1 MYMNIFVLYV
11 FIMQDNLFDNTE
23 IAFKDKSIF
32 DLYRGYIIFKIISF
46 PRIVSISKFI
56 LSFKLIY
63 PFTKLIIK
71 STILKQFCG
80 GQNDG
85 DCKGIIN
92 DLNARNVYSILDYSV
107 EGLENEVSFDETVS
121 RTINLI
127 KLNTNN
133 NFPFIVFKPTGIGR
147 FDIYEKIS
155 SKANLSEKEKIE
167 WSKVKSRYDAI
178 CNAALANNVSV
189 LIDAEESW
197 IQSSID
203 EIYENLIIKYNSK
216 KAVVYNTV
224 QSYRIDRLEYVKKL
238 YNSFSTSDIHI
249 GIKLVRGAYMEK
261 ERERSKVFNYLDP
274 IHKSKKDT
282 DESFNNCMTFMFKN
296 VQLFS
301 VFIGSHNEGSNYL
314 ALELINK
321 YNIVKDK
328 VWFSQLYGMSDH
340 ITYNLSD
347 QGFNVAK
354 YLPFGPFKGVIPYL
368 FRRAEENT
376 AVEGQTSRELFL
388 YAKEIKR
395 RNYSKL

>member
-1 MYMNIFVLYV
+1 
-11 FIMQDNLFDNTE
+11 MQDNLFDNTE

-32 DLYRGYIIFKIISF
+32 DLYRGYFIFKIISF

-63 PFTKLIIK
+63 PLTKLILK
-71 STILKQFCG
+71 STMLKQFCG
-80 GQNDG
+80 GENED
-85 DCKGIIN
+85 DCKEIIN
-92 DLNARNVYSILDYSV
+92 DLNVRHVYSILDYSV

-147 FDIYEKIS
+147 FDLYEKIS
-155 SKANLSEKEKIE
+155 SNTNLSDKENFE
-167 WSKVKSRYDAI
+167 WSKVKFRYDAI

-203 EIYENLIIKYNSK
+203 EIYENLILKYNSK
-216 KAVVYNTV
+216 KAIVYNTV
-224 QSYRIDRLEYVKKL
+224 QSYRIDRLEYIEKL
-238 YNSFSTSDIHI
+238 YHSFSTSDVHI

-301 VFIGSHNEGSNYL
+301 VFIGSHNEESNYL

-321 YNIVKDK
+321 YNIIKDK

-340 ITYNLSD
+340 ITYNLSN

-395 RNYSKL
+395 RNHSKL

>member
-1 MYMNIFVLYV
+1 
-11 FIMQDNLFDNTE
+11 MQDNLFDNTE

-32 DLYRGYIIFKIISF
+32 DLYRGYFIFKIISF

-63 PFTKLIIK
+63 PLTKLILK
-71 STILKQFCG
+71 STMLKQFCG
-80 GQNDG
+80 GENED
-85 DCKGIIN
+85 DCKKIIN
-92 DLNARNVYSILDYSV
+92 DLNARHVYSILDYSV

-147 FDIYEKIS
+147 FDLYDKIS
-155 SKANLSEKEKIE
+155 SNTNLSDKENIE

-178 CNAALANNVSV
+178 CNVALANNVSV

-203 EIYENLIIKYNSK
+203 EIYENLILKYNSK
-216 KAVVYNTV
+216 KAIVYNTV
-224 QSYRIDRLEYVKKL
+224 QSYRIDRLEYIEKL
-238 YNSFSTSDIHI
+238 YHSFSTSDVHI

-274 IHKSKKDT
+274 IHKTKKDT

-301 VFIGSHNEGSNYL
+301 VFIGSHNEESNYL

-321 YNIVKDK
+321 CNIIKDK

-340 ITYNLSD
+340 ITYNLSN
-347 QGFNVAK
+347 QGYNVAK

-395 RNYSKL
+395 RNHSKL

>member
-1 MYMNIFVLYV
+1 
-11 FIMQDNLFDNTE
+11 MQDNLFDNTE

-32 DLYRGYIIFKIISF
+32 DLYRGYFIFKIISF

-63 PFTKLIIK
+63 PLTKLILK
-71 STILKQFCG
+71 STMLKQFCG
-80 GQNDG
+80 GENED
-85 DCKGIIN
+85 DCKKIIN
-92 DLNARNVYSILDYSV
+92 DLNARHVYSILDYSV

-147 FDIYEKIS
+147 FDLYEKIS
-155 SKANLSEKEKIE
+155 SNTNLSDKENIE
-167 WSKVKSRYDAI
+167 WSKVKFRYDAI

-203 EIYENLIIKYNSK
+203 EIYENLILKYNSK
-216 KAVVYNTV
+216 KAIVYNTV
-224 QSYRIDRLEYVKKL
+224 QSYRIDRLEYIEKL
-238 YNSFSTSDIHI
+238 YHSFSTSDVHI

-274 IHKSKKDT
+274 IHETKKDT

-301 VFIGSHNEGSNYL
+301 VFIGSHNEESNYL

-321 YNIVKDK
+321 CNIIKDK

-340 ITYNLSD
+340 ITYNLSN
-347 QGFNVAK
+347 QGYNVAK

-395 RNYSKL
+395 RNHSKL

>member
-1 MYMNIFVLYV
+1 
-11 FIMQDNLFDNTE
+11 MQDNLFDNTE

-32 DLYRGYIIFKIISF
+32 DLYRGYFIFKIISF

-63 PFTKLIIK
+63 PLTKLILK
-71 STILKQFCG
+71 STMLKQFCG
-80 GQNDG
+80 GQNED
-85 DCKGIIN
+85 DCKEIIN
-92 DLNARNVYSILDYSV
+92 DLNARYVYSILDYSV

-147 FDIYEKIS
+147 FDLYEKIS
-155 SKANLSEKEKIE
+155 SNTNLSDKENIE

-203 EIYENLIIKYNSK
+203 EIYENLILKYNSK
-216 KAVVYNTV
+216 KAIVYNTV
-224 QSYRIDRLEYVKKL
+224 QSYRIDRLEYIEKL
-238 YNSFSTSDIHI
+238 YHSFSTSDVHI

-274 IHKSKKDT
+274 IHKTKKDT

-296 VQLFS
+296 AQLFS
-301 VFIGSHNEGSNYL
+301 VFIGSHNEESNYL
-314 ALELINK
+314 ALKLINK
-321 YNIVKDK
+321 YNIIKDK

-340 ITYNLSD
+340 ITYNLSN

-395 RNYSKL
+395 RNHSKL

>member
-1 MYMNIFVLYV
+1 
-11 FIMQDNLFDNTE
+11 MQDNLFDNTE

-32 DLYRGYIIFKIISF
+32 DLYRGYFIFKIISF

-63 PFTKLIIK
+63 PLTKLILK
-71 STILKQFCG
+71 STMLKQFCG
-80 GQNDG
+80 GENED
-85 DCKGIIN
+85 DCKEIIN
-92 DLNARNVYSILDYSV
+92 DLNVRHVYSILDYSV

-147 FDIYEKIS
+147 FDLYEKIS
-155 SKANLSEKEKIE
+155 SNTNLSDKENIE
-167 WSKVKSRYDAI
+167 WSKVKFRYDAI

-203 EIYENLIIKYNSK
+203 EIYENLILKYNSK
-216 KAVVYNTV
+216 KAIVYNTV
-224 QSYRIDRLEYVKKL
+224 QSYRIDRLEYIEKL
-238 YNSFSTSDIHI
+238 YHSFSTSDVHI

-274 IHKSKKDT
+274 IHETKKDT

-301 VFIGSHNEGSNYL
+301 VFIGSHNEESNYL

-321 YNIVKDK
+321 YNIIKDK

-340 ITYNLSD
+340 ITYNLSN
-347 QGFNVAK
+347 QGYNVAK

-395 RNYSKL
+395 RNHSKL

>member
-1 MYMNIFVLYV
+1 
-11 FIMQDNLFDNTE
+11 MQDNLFDNTE

-32 DLYRGYIIFKIISF
+32 DLYRGYFIFKIISF

-63 PFTKLIIK
+63 PLTKLILK
-71 STILKQFCG
+71 STMLKQFCG
-80 GQNDG
+80 GQNED
-85 DCKGIIN
+85 DCKQIIN
-92 DLNARNVYSILDYSV
+92 DLNARYVYSILDYSV

-147 FDIYEKIS
+147 FDLYEKIS
-155 SKANLSEKEKIE
+155 SNTNLSDKENIE

-203 EIYENLIIKYNSK
+203 EIYENLILKYNSK
-216 KAVVYNTV
+216 KAIVYNTV
-224 QSYRIDRLEYVKKL
+224 QSYRIDRLEYIEKL
-238 YNSFSTSDIHI
+238 YHSFSTSDVHI

-274 IHKSKKDT
+274 IHKTKKDT

-301 VFIGSHNEGSNYL
+301 VFIGSHNEESNYL
-314 ALELINK
+314 ALKLINK
-321 YNIVKDK
+321 YNIIKDK

-340 ITYNLSD
+340 ITYNLSN

-395 RNYSKL
+395 RNHSKL

>member
-1 MYMNIFVLYV
+1 
-11 FIMQDNLFDNTE
+11 MQDNLFDNTE

-32 DLYRGYIIFKIISF
+32 DLYRGYFIFKIISF

-63 PFTKLIIK
+63 PLTKLILK
-71 STILKQFCG
+71 STMLKQFCG
-80 GQNDG
+80 GENED
-85 DCKGIIN
+85 DCKEIIN
-92 DLNARNVYSILDYSV
+92 DLNVRHVYSILDYSV

-147 FDIYEKIS
+147 FDLYEKIS
-155 SKANLSEKEKIE
+155 SNTNLSDKENIE
-167 WSKVKSRYDAI
+167 WSKVKFRYDAI

-203 EIYENLIIKYNSK
+203 EIYENLILKYNSK
-216 KAVVYNTV
+216 KAIVYNTV
-224 QSYRIDRLEYVKKL
+224 QSYRIDRLEYIEKL
-238 YNSFSTSDIHI
+238 YHSFSTSDVLI

-274 IHKSKKDT
+274 IHKTKKDT

-301 VFIGSHNEGSNYL
+301 VFIGSHNEESNYL

-321 YNIVKDK
+321 YNIIKDK

-340 ITYNLSD
+340 ITYNLSN
-347 QGFNVAK
+347 QGYNVAK

-395 RNYSKL
+395 RNHSKL

>member
-1 MYMNIFVLYV
+1 
-11 FIMQDNLFDNTE
+11 MQDNLFDNTE

-32 DLYRGYIIFKIISF
+32 DLYRGYFIFKIISF

-63 PFTKLIIK
+63 PLTKLILK
-71 STILKQFCG
+71 STMLKQFCG
-80 GQNDG
+80 GENED
-85 DCKGIIN
+85 DCKEIIN
-92 DLNARNVYSILDYSV
+92 DLNARYVYSILDYSV

-147 FDIYEKIS
+147 FDLYEKIS
-155 SKANLSEKEKIE
+155 SNTNLSDKENIE
-167 WSKVKSRYDAI
+167 WSKVKSRYDSI

-203 EIYENLIIKYNSK
+203 EIYENLILKYNSK
-216 KAVVYNTV
+216 KAIVYNTV
-224 QSYRIDRLEYVKKL
+224 QSYRIDRLEYIEKL
-238 YNSFSTSDIHI
+238 YHSFSTSGVHI

-274 IHKSKKDT
+274 IHKTKKDT

-296 VQLFS
+296 AQLFS
-301 VFIGSHNEGSNYL
+301 VFIGSHNEESNYL

-321 YNIVKDK
+321 YNIIKDK

-340 ITYNLSD
+340 ITYNLSN

-395 RNYSKL
+395 RNHSKL

>member
-1 MYMNIFVLYV
+1 
-11 FIMQDNLFDNTE
+11 MQDNLFDNTE

-32 DLYRGYIIFKIISF
+32 DLYRGYFIFKIISF

-63 PFTKLIIK
+63 PLTKLILK
-71 STILKQFCG
+71 STMLKQFCG
-80 GQNDG
+80 GENED
-85 DCKGIIN
+85 DCKKIIN
-92 DLNARNVYSILDYSV
+92 DLNARHVYSILDYSV

-147 FDIYEKIS
+147 FDLYEKIS
-155 SKANLSEKEKIE
+155 SNTNLSDKENIE
-167 WSKVKSRYDAI
+167 WSKVKFRYDAI

-203 EIYENLIIKYNSK
+203 EIYENLILKYNSK
-216 KAVVYNTV
+216 KAIVYNTV
-224 QSYRIDRLEYVKKL
+224 QSYRIDRLEYIEKL
-238 YNSFSTSDIHI
+238 YHSFSTSDVHI

-274 IHKSKKDT
+274 IHKTKKDT

-301 VFIGSHNEGSNYL
+301 VFIGSHNEESNYL
-314 ALELINK
+314 ALEFINK
-321 YNIVKDK
+321 YNIIKDK

-340 ITYNLSD
+340 ITYNLSN
-347 QGFNVAK
+347 QGYNVAK

-395 RNYSKL
+395 RNHSKL

>member
-1 MYMNIFVLYV
+1 
-11 FIMQDNLFDNTE
+11 MQDNLFDNTE

-32 DLYRGYIIFKIISF
+32 DLYRGYFIFKIISF

-63 PFTKLIIK
+63 PLTKLILK
-71 STILKQFCG
+71 STMLKQFCG
-80 GQNDG
+80 GQNED
-85 DCKGIIN
+85 DCKEIIN
-92 DLNARNVYSILDYSV
+92 DLNARSVYSILDYSV

-147 FDIYEKIS
+147 FDLYEKIS
-155 SKANLSEKEKIE
+155 SNTNLSDKENIE

-203 EIYENLIIKYNSK
+203 EIYENLILKYNSK
-216 KAVVYNTV
+216 KAIVYNTV
-224 QSYRIDRLEYVKKL
+224 QSYRIDRLEYIEKL
-238 YNSFSTSDIHI
+238 YHSFSTLDVHI

-274 IHKSKKDT
+274 IYKTKKDT

-301 VFIGSHNEGSNYL
+301 VFIGSHNEESNYL
-314 ALELINK
+314 ALKLINK
-321 YNIVKDK
+321 YNIIKDK

-340 ITYNLSD
+340 ITYNLSN

-395 RNYSKL
+395 RNHSKL

>member
-1 MYMNIFVLYV
+1 
-11 FIMQDNLFDNTE
+11 MQDNLFDNTE

-32 DLYRGYIIFKIISF
+32 DLYRGYFIFKIISF

-63 PFTKLIIK
+63 PLTKLILK
-71 STILKQFCG
+71 STMLKQFCG
-80 GQNDG
+80 GQNED
-85 DCKGIIN
+85 DCKEIIN
-92 DLNARNVYSILDYSV
+92 DLNARSVYSILDYSV

-147 FDIYEKIS
+147 FDLYEKIS
-155 SKANLSEKEKIE
+155 SNTNLSDKENIE

-203 EIYENLIIKYNSK
+203 EIYENLILKYNSK
-216 KAVVYNTV
+216 KTIVYNTV
-224 QSYRIDRLEYVKKL
+224 QSYRIDRLEYIKKL
-238 YNSFSTSDIHI
+238 YHSFSTSDVHV

-274 IHKSKKDT
+274 IHKTKKDT

-296 VQLFS
+296 AQLFS
-301 VFIGSHNEGSNYL
+301 VFIGSHNEESNYL
-314 ALELINK
+314 ALKLINK
-321 YNIVKDK
+321 YNIIKDK

-340 ITYNLSD
+340 ITYNLSN

-395 RNYSKL
+395 RNHSKL

>member
-1 MYMNIFVLYV
+1 
-11 FIMQDNLFDNTE
+11 MQDNLFDNTE
-23 IAFKDKSIF
+23 IAFRDKSMF
-32 DLYRGYIIFKIISF
+32 DLYRGYFIFKIISF

-63 PFTKLIIK
+63 PLTKLILK
-71 STILKQFCG
+71 STMLKQFCG
-80 GQNDG
+80 GENED
-85 DCKGIIN
+85 DCKEIIN
-92 DLNARNVYSILDYSV
+92 DLNVRHVYSILDYSV

-147 FDIYEKIS
+147 FDLYEKIS
-155 SKANLSEKEKIE
+155 SNTNLSDKENIE
-167 WSKVKSRYDAI
+167 WSKVKFRYDAI

-203 EIYENLIIKYNSK
+203 EIYENLILKYNSK
-216 KAVVYNTV
+216 KAIVYNTV
-224 QSYRIDRLEYVKKL
+224 QSYRIDRLEYIEKL
-238 YNSFSTSDIHI
+238 YHSFSTSDVHI

-274 IHKSKKDT
+274 IHKTKKDT

-301 VFIGSHNEGSNYL
+301 VFIGSHNEESNYL
-314 ALELINK
+314 ALEFINK
-321 YNIVKDK
+321 YNIIKDK

-340 ITYNLSD
+340 ITYNLSN
-347 QGFNVAK
+347 QGYNVAK

-395 RNYSKL
+395 RNHSKL

>member
-1 MYMNIFVLYV
+1 
-11 FIMQDNLFDNTE
+11 MQDNLFDNTE

-32 DLYRGYIIFKIISF
+32 DLYRGYFIFKIISF

-63 PFTKLIIK
+63 PLTKLILK
-71 STILKQFCG
+71 STMLKQFCG
-80 GQNDG
+80 GQNED
-85 DCKGIIN
+85 DCKEIIN
-92 DLNARNVYSILDYSV
+92 DLNARSVYSILDYSV

-147 FDIYEKIS
+147 FDLYEKIS
-155 SKANLSEKEKIE
+155 SNTNLSDKENIE

-203 EIYENLIIKYNSK
+203 EIYENLILKYNSK
-216 KAVVYNTV
+216 KAIVYNTV
-224 QSYRIDRLEYVKKL
+224 QSYRIDRLEYIEKL
-238 YNSFSTSDIHI
+238 YHSFSTLDVHI

-274 IHKSKKDT
+274 IHKTKKDT

-301 VFIGSHNEGSNYL
+301 VFIGSHNEESNYL
-314 ALELINK
+314 ALKLINK
-321 YNIVKDK
+321 YNIIKDK

-340 ITYNLSD
+340 ITYNLSN

-395 RNYSKL
+395 RNHSKL

>member
-1 MYMNIFVLYV
+1 
-11 FIMQDNLFDNTE
+11 MQDNLFDNTE

-32 DLYRGYIIFKIISF
+32 DLYRGYFIFKIISF

-63 PFTKLIIK
+63 PLTKLILK
-71 STILKQFCG
+71 STMLKQFCG
-80 GQNDG
+80 GQNED
-85 DCKGIIN
+85 DCKEIIN
-92 DLNARNVYSILDYSV
+92 DLNARSVYSILDYSV

-147 FDIYEKIS
+147 FDLYEKIS
-155 SKANLSEKEKIE
+155 SNTNLSDKENIE

-203 EIYENLIIKYNSK
+203 EIYENLILKYNSK
-216 KAVVYNTV
+216 KAIVYNTV
-224 QSYRIDRLEYVKKL
+224 QSYRIDRLEYIEKL
-238 YNSFSTSDIHI
+238 YHSFSTSDVHI

-274 IHKSKKDT
+274 IHKTKKDT

-296 VQLFS
+296 AQLFS
-301 VFIGSHNEGSNYL
+301 VFIGSHNEESNYL
-314 ALELINK
+314 ALELINR
-321 YNIVKDK
+321 YNIISDK

-340 ITYNLSD
+340 ITYNLSN

-395 RNYSKL
+395 RNHSKL

>member
-1 MYMNIFVLYV
+1 
-11 FIMQDNLFDNTE
+11 MQDNLFDNTE

-32 DLYRGYIIFKIISF
+32 DLYRGYFIFKIISF

-63 PFTKLIIK
+63 PLTKLILK
-71 STILKQFCG
+71 STMLKQFCG
-80 GQNDG
+80 GENED
-85 DCKGIIN
+85 DCKKIIN
-92 DLNARNVYSILDYSV
+92 DLNARHVYSILDYSV

-147 FDIYEKIS
+147 FDLYEKIS
-155 SKANLSEKEKIE
+155 SNTNLSDKENIE
-167 WSKVKSRYDAI
+167 WSKVKFRYDAI

-203 EIYENLIIKYNSK
+203 EIYENLILKYNSK
-216 KAVVYNTV
+216 KAIVYNTV
-224 QSYRIDRLEYVKKL
+224 QSYRIDRLEYIEKL
-238 YNSFSTSDIHI
+238 YHSFSTSDVHI

-274 IHKSKKDT
+274 IHKTKKDT

-301 VFIGSHNEGSNYL
+301 VFIGSHNEESNYL
-314 ALELINK
+314 ALEFINK
-321 YNIVKDK
+321 YNIIKDK

-340 ITYNLSD
+340 ITYNLSN

-376 AVEGQTSRELFL
+376 AVKGQTSRELFL

-395 RNYSKL
+395 RNHSKL

>member
-1 MYMNIFVLYV
+1 
-11 FIMQDNLFDNTE
+11 MQDNLFDNTE

-32 DLYRGYIIFKIISF
+32 DLYRGYFIFKIISF

-63 PFTKLIIK
+63 PLTKLILK
-71 STILKQFCG
+71 STMLKQFCG
-80 GQNDG
+80 GENED
-85 DCKGIIN
+85 DCKKIIN
-92 DLNARNVYSILDYSV
+92 DLNARHVYSILDYSV

-147 FDIYEKIS
+147 FDLYEKIS
-155 SKANLSEKEKIE
+155 SNTNLSDKENIE
-167 WSKVKSRYDAI
+167 WSKVKFRYDAI

-203 EIYENLIIKYNSK
+203 EIYENLILKYNSK
-216 KAVVYNTV
+216 KAIVYNTV
-224 QSYRIDRLEYVKKL
+224 QSYRIDRLEYIEKL
-238 YNSFSTSDIHI
+238 YHSFSTLDVHI

-274 IHKSKKDT
+274 IHKTKKDT

-301 VFIGSHNEGSNYL
+301 VFIGSHNEESNYL

-321 YNIVKDK
+321 YNIIKDK

-340 ITYNLSD
+340 ITYNLSN
-347 QGFNVAK
+347 QGYNVAK

-395 RNYSKL
+395 RNHSKL

>member
-1 MYMNIFVLYV
+1 
-11 FIMQDNLFDNTE
+11 MQDNLFDNTE

-32 DLYRGYIIFKIISF
+32 DLYRGYFIFKIISF

-63 PFTKLIIK
+63 PLTKLILK
-71 STILKQFCG
+71 STMLKQFCG
-80 GQNDG
+80 GENED
-85 DCKGIIN
+85 DCKKIIN
-92 DLNARNVYSILDYSV
+92 DLNARHVYSILDYSV
-107 EGLENEVSFDETVS
+107 EGLEKEVSFDETVS
-121 RTINLI
+121 HTINLI

-147 FDIYEKIS
+147 FDLYEKIS
-155 SKANLSEKEKIE
+155 SNTNLSDKENIE
-167 WSKVKSRYDAI
+167 WSKVKFRYDAI

-203 EIYENLIIKYNSK
+203 EIYENLILKYNSK
-216 KAVVYNTV
+216 KAIVYNTV
-224 QSYRIDRLEYVKKL
+224 QSYRIDRLEYIEKL
-238 YNSFSTSDIHI
+238 YHSFSTSDVHI

-274 IHKSKKDT
+274 IHKTKKDT

-301 VFIGSHNEGSNYL
+301 VFIGSHNEESNYL
-314 ALELINK
+314 ALEFINK
-321 YNIVKDK
+321 YNIIKDN

-340 ITYNLSD
+340 ITYNLSN
-347 QGFNVAK
+347 QGYNVAK

-395 RNYSKL
+395 RNHSKL

>member
-1 MYMNIFVLYV
+1 
-11 FIMQDNLFDNTE
+11 MQDNLFDNTE

-32 DLYRGYIIFKIISF
+32 DLYRGYFIFKIISF

-63 PFTKLIIK
+63 PLTKLILK
-71 STILKQFCG
+71 STMLKQFCG
-80 GQNDG
+80 GENED
-85 DCKGIIN
+85 DCKKIIN
-92 DLNARNVYSILDYSV
+92 DLNARHVYSILDYSV

-147 FDIYEKIS
+147 FDLYEKIS
-155 SKANLSEKEKIE
+155 SNTNLSDKENIE
-167 WSKVKSRYDAI
+167 WSKVKFRYDAI

-203 EIYENLIIKYNSK
+203 EIYENLILKYNSK
-216 KAVVYNTV
+216 KAIVYNTV
-224 QSYRIDRLEYVKKL
+224 QSYRIDRLEYIEKL
-238 YNSFSTSDIHI
+238 YHSFSTSDVHI

-274 IHKSKKDT
+274 IHKTKKDT

-301 VFIGSHNEGSNYL
+301 VFIGSHNEESNYL

-321 YNIVKDK
+321 CNIIKDK

-340 ITYNLSD
+340 ITYNLSN
-347 QGFNVAK
+347 QGYNVAK

-395 RNYSKL
+395 RNHSKL

>member
-1 MYMNIFVLYV
+1 
-11 FIMQDNLFDNTE
+11 MQDNLFDNTE

-32 DLYRGYIIFKIISF
+32 DLYRGYFIFKIISF

-63 PFTKLIIK
+63 PLTKLILK
-71 STILKQFCG
+71 STMLKQFCG
-80 GQNDG
+80 GENED
-85 DCKGIIN
+85 DCKKIIN
-92 DLNARNVYSILDYSV
+92 DLNARHVYSILDYSV

-147 FDIYEKIS
+147 FDLYDKIS
-155 SKANLSEKEKIE
+155 SNTNLSDKENIE

-178 CNAALANNVSV
+178 CNVALANNVSV

-203 EIYENLIIKYNSK
+203 EIYENLILKYNSK
-216 KAVVYNTV
+216 KAIVYNTV
-224 QSYRIDRLEYVKKL
+224 QSYRIDRLEYIEKL
-238 YNSFSTSDIHI
+238 YHSFSTSDVHI

-274 IHKSKKDT
+274 IHKTKKDT

-301 VFIGSHNEGSNYL
+301 VFIGSHNEESNYL

-321 YNIVKDK
+321 YNIIKDK

-340 ITYNLSD
+340 ITYNLSN
-347 QGFNVAK
+347 QGYNVAK

-395 RNYSKL
+395 RNHSKL

>member
-1 MYMNIFVLYV
+1 
-11 FIMQDNLFDNTE
+11 MQDNLFDNTE

-46 PRIVSISKFI
+46 PRVVSISKFI

-63 PFTKLIIK
+63 PLTKLILK
-71 STILKQFCG
+71 STMLKQFCG
-80 GQNDG
+80 GQNED
-85 DCKGIIN
+85 DCKKIIN

-147 FDIYEKIS
+147 FDLYQKIS
-155 SKANLSEKEKIE
+155 SNTNLSDKENIE
-167 WSKVKSRYDAI
+167 WSKVKARYDVI

-203 EIYENLIIKYNSK
+203 EIYENLILKYNSK
-216 KAVVYNTV
+216 KAIVYNTV
-224 QSYRIDRLEYVKKL
+224 QSYRIDRLEYIEKL
-238 YNSFSTSDIHI
+238 YHSFSTLDVQI
-249 GIKLVRGAYMEK
+249 GIKLVRGAYMDK
-261 ERERSKVFNYLDP
+261 ERERSKAFNYLDP
-274 IHKSKKDT
+274 IHKTKKDT
-282 DESFNNCMTFMFKN
+282 DKSFNSCMTFMFKN

-301 VFIGSHNEGSNYL
+301 VFIGSHNEESNYL

-321 YNIVKDK
+321 YNIIKDK

-340 ITYNLSD
+340 ITYNLSN
-347 QGFNVAK
+347 QGFNVTK

-395 RNYSKL
+395 RNHSKL

>member
-1 MYMNIFVLYV
+1 
-11 FIMQDNLFDNTE
+11 MQDNLFDNTE
-23 IAFKDKSIF
+23 ITFKDKSIF
-32 DLYRGYIIFKIISF
+32 DLYRGYFIFKIISF

-63 PFTKLIIK
+63 PLTKVILK
-71 STILKQFCG
+71 STMLKQFCG
-80 GQNDG
+80 GQNED
-85 DCKGIIN
+85 DCKEIIN
-92 DLNARNVYSILDYSV
+92 DLNARYVYSILDYSV

-147 FDIYEKIS
+147 FDLYEKIS
-155 SKANLSEKEKIE
+155 SNTNLSDKENIE

-203 EIYENLIIKYNSK
+203 EIYENLILKYNSK
-216 KAVVYNTV
+216 KAIVYNTV
-224 QSYRIDRLEYVKKL
+224 QSYRIDRLEYIEKL
-238 YNSFSTSDIHI
+238 YHSFSTSDVHI

-274 IHKSKKDT
+274 IHKTKKDT

-296 VQLFS
+296 AQLFS
-301 VFIGSHNEGSNYL
+301 VFIGSHNEESNYL
-314 ALELINK
+314 ALKLINK
-321 YNIVKDK
+321 YNIIKDK

-340 ITYNLSD
+340 ITYNLSN

-395 RNYSKL
+395 RNHSKL

>member
-1 MYMNIFVLYV
+1 
-11 FIMQDNLFDNTE
+11 MQDNLFDNTE

-32 DLYRGYIIFKIISF
+32 DLYRGYFIFKIISF

-63 PFTKLIIK
+63 PLTKLILK
-71 STILKQFCG
+71 STMLKQFCG
-80 GQNDG
+80 GENED
-85 DCKGIIN
+85 DCKKIIN
-92 DLNARNVYSILDYSV
+92 DLNARHVYSILDYSV

-147 FDIYEKIS
+147 FDLYEKIS
-155 SKANLSEKEKIE
+155 SNTNLSDKENIE
-167 WSKVKSRYDAI
+167 WSKVKFRYDAI

-197 IQSSID
+197 IQSSVD
-203 EIYENLIIKYNSK
+203 EIYENLILKYNSK
-216 KAVVYNTV
+216 KAIVYNTV
-224 QSYRIDRLEYVKKL
+224 QSYRIDRLEYIEKL
-238 YNSFSTSDIHI
+238 YHSFSTLDVHI

-274 IHKSKKDT
+274 IHKTKKDT

-301 VFIGSHNEGSNYL
+301 VFIGSHNEESNYL

-321 YNIVKDK
+321 YNIIKDK

-340 ITYNLSD
+340 ITYNLSN
-347 QGFNVAK
+347 QGYNVAK

-395 RNYSKL
+395 RNHSKL

>member
-1 MYMNIFVLYV
+1 
-11 FIMQDNLFDNTE
+11 MQDNLFDNTE

-32 DLYRGYIIFKIISF
+32 DLYRGYFIFKIISF

-63 PFTKLIIK
+63 PLTKLILK
-71 STILKQFCG
+71 STMLKQFCG
-80 GQNDG
+80 GENED
-85 DCKGIIN
+85 DCKKIIN
-92 DLNARNVYSILDYSV
+92 DLNARHVYSILDYSV

-147 FDIYEKIS
+147 FDLYEKIS
-155 SKANLSEKEKIE
+155 SNTNLTDKENIE
-167 WSKVKSRYDAI
+167 WSKVKFRYDVI

-203 EIYENLIIKYNSK
+203 EIYENLILKYNSK
-216 KAVVYNTV
+216 KAIVYNTV
-224 QSYRIDRLEYVKKL
+224 QSYRIDRLEYIEKL
-238 YNSFSTSDIHI
+238 YHSFSTLDVHI

-274 IHKSKKDT
+274 IHETKKDT

-296 VQLFS
+296 IQLFS
-301 VFIGSHNEGSNYL
+301 VFIGSHNEESNYL

-321 YNIVKDK
+321 YNIIKDK

-340 ITYNLSD
+340 ITYNLSN
-347 QGFNVAK
+347 QGYNVAK

-395 RNYSKL
+395 RNHSKL

>member
-1 MYMNIFVLYV
+1 
-11 FIMQDNLFDNTE
+11 MQDNLFDNTE
-23 IAFKDKSIF
+23 ITFKDKSIF
-32 DLYRGYIIFKIISF
+32 DLYRGYFIFKIISF

-63 PFTKLIIK
+63 PLTKLILK
-71 STILKQFCG
+71 STMLKQFCG
-80 GQNDG
+80 GQNED
-85 DCKGIIN
+85 DCKEIIN
-92 DLNARNVYSILDYSV
+92 DLNARYVYSILDYSV

-147 FDIYEKIS
+147 FDLYEKIS
-155 SKANLSEKEKIE
+155 SNTNLSDKENIE

-203 EIYENLIIKYNSK
+203 EIYENLILKYNSK
-216 KAVVYNTV
+216 KAIVYNTV
-224 QSYRIDRLEYVKKL
+224 QSYRIDRLEYIEKL
-238 YNSFSTSDIHI
+238 YHSFSTSDVHI

-274 IHKSKKDT
+274 IHKTKKDT

-296 VQLFS
+296 AQLFS
-301 VFIGSHNEGSNYL
+301 VFIGSHNEESNYL

-321 YNIVKDK
+321 YNIIKDK

-340 ITYNLSD
+340 ITYNLSN

-395 RNYSKL
+395 RNHSKL

>member
-1 MYMNIFVLYV
+1 
-11 FIMQDNLFDNTE
+11 MQDNLFDNTE
-23 IAFKDKSIF
+23 ITFKDKSIF
-32 DLYRGYIIFKIISF
+32 DLYRGYFIFKIISF

-63 PFTKLIIK
+63 PLTKLILK
-71 STILKQFCG
+71 STMLKQFCG
-80 GQNDG
+80 GQNED
-85 DCKGIIN
+85 DCKEIIN
-92 DLNARNVYSILDYSV
+92 DLNARYVYSILDYSV

-147 FDIYEKIS
+147 FDLYEKIS
-155 SKANLSEKEKIE
+155 SNTNLSDKENIE

-203 EIYENLIIKYNSK
+203 EIYENLILKYNSK
-216 KAVVYNTV
+216 KAIVYNTV
-224 QSYRIDRLEYVKKL
+224 QSYRIDRLEYIEKL
-238 YNSFSTSDIHI
+238 YHSFSTSDVHI

-274 IHKSKKDT
+274 IHKTKKDT

-301 VFIGSHNEGSNYL
+301 VFIGSHNEESNYL
-314 ALELINK
+314 ALKLINK
-321 YNIVKDK
+321 YNIRKDK

-340 ITYNLSD
+340 ITYNLSN

-395 RNYSKL
+395 RNHSKL

>member
-1 MYMNIFVLYV
+1 
-11 FIMQDNLFDNTE
+11 MQDNLFDNTE

-46 PRIVSISKFI
+46 PRVVSISKFI

-63 PFTKLIIK
+63 PLTKLILK
-71 STILKQFCG
+71 STMLKQFCG
-80 GQNDG
+80 GQNED
-85 DCKGIIN
+85 DCKKIIN

-147 FDIYEKIS
+147 FDLYEKIS
-155 SKANLSEKEKIE
+155 SNTNLSDKENIE
-167 WSKVKSRYDAI
+167 WSKVKARYDVI

-203 EIYENLIIKYNSK
+203 EIYENLILKYNSK
-216 KAVVYNTV
+216 RAIVYNTV
-224 QSYRIDRLEYVKKL
+224 QSYRIDRLEYIEKL
-238 YNSFSTSDIHI
+238 YHSFSTLDVHI
-249 GIKLVRGAYMEK
+249 GIKLVRGAYMDK

-274 IHKSKKDT
+274 IHKTKKDT
-282 DESFNNCMTFMFKN
+282 DKSFNNCMTFMFKN

-301 VFIGSHNEGSNYL
+301 VFIGSHTEERTYL

-321 YNIVKDK
+321 YNIIKDK

-340 ITYNLSD
+340 ITYNLSN
-347 QGFNVAK
+347 QGFNVTK

-395 RNYSKL
+395 RNHSKL

>member
-1 MYMNIFVLYV
+1 
-11 FIMQDNLFDNTE
+11 MQDNLFDNTE

-32 DLYRGYIIFKIISF
+32 DLYRGYFIFKIISF

-63 PFTKLIIK
+63 PLTKLILK
-71 STILKQFCG
+71 STMLKQFCG
-80 GQNDG
+80 GENED
-85 DCKGIIN
+85 DCKEIIN
-92 DLNARNVYSILDYSV
+92 DLNARHVYSILDYSV

-147 FDIYEKIS
+147 FDLYEKIS
-155 SKANLSEKEKIE
+155 SNTNLSDKENIE
-167 WSKVKSRYDAI
+167 WSKVKFRYDAI

-203 EIYENLIIKYNSK
+203 EIYENLILKYNSK
-216 KAVVYNTV
+216 KAIVYNTV
-224 QSYRIDRLEYVKKL
+224 QSYRIDRLEYIEKL
-238 YNSFSTSDIHI
+238 YHSFSTSDVHI

-274 IHKSKKDT
+274 IHKTKKDT

-301 VFIGSHNEGSNYL
+301 VFIGSHNEESNYL
-314 ALELINK
+314 ALEFINK
-321 YNIVKDK
+321 YNIIKDK

-340 ITYNLSD
+340 ITYNLSN
-347 QGFNVAK
+347 QGYNVAK

-395 RNYSKL
+395 RNHSKL

>member
-1 MYMNIFVLYV
+1 
-11 FIMQDNLFDNTE
+11 MQDNLFDNTE

-32 DLYRGYIIFKIISF
+32 DLYRGYFIFKIISF

-63 PFTKLIIK
+63 PLTKLILK
-71 STILKQFCG
+71 STMLKQFCG
-80 GQNDG
+80 GENED
-85 DCKGIIN
+85 DCKEIIN
-92 DLNARNVYSILDYSV
+92 DLNVRHVYSILDYSV

-147 FDIYEKIS
+147 FDLYEKIS
-155 SKANLSEKEKIE
+155 SNTNLSDKENIE
-167 WSKVKSRYDAI
+167 WSKVKFRYDAI

-197 IQSSID
+197 IQSSVD
-203 EIYENLIIKYNSK
+203 EIYENLILKYNSK
-216 KAVVYNTV
+216 KAIVYNTV
-224 QSYRIDRLEYVKKL
+224 QSYRIDRLEYIEKL
-238 YNSFSTSDIHI
+238 YHSFSTSDVHI

-274 IHKSKKDT
+274 IHKTKKDT

-301 VFIGSHNEGSNYL
+301 VFIGSHNEESNYL

-321 YNIVKDK
+321 YNIIKDK

-340 ITYNLSD
+340 ITYNLSN
-347 QGFNVAK
+347 QGYNVAK

-395 RNYSKL
+395 RNHSKL

>member
-1 MYMNIFVLYV
+1 
-11 FIMQDNLFDNTE
+11 MQDNLFDNTE

-32 DLYRGYIIFKIISF
+32 DLYRGYFIFKIISF

-63 PFTKLIIK
+63 PLTKLILK
-71 STILKQFCG
+71 STMLKQFCG
-80 GQNDG
+80 GENED
-85 DCKGIIN
+85 DCKKIIN
-92 DLNARNVYSILDYSV
+92 DLNARHVYSILDYSV

-147 FDIYEKIS
+147 FDLYDKIS
-155 SKANLSEKEKIE
+155 SNTNLSDKENIE
-167 WSKVKSRYDAI
+167 WSKVKFRYDAI

-203 EIYENLIIKYNSK
+203 EIYENLILKYNSK
-216 KAVVYNTV
+216 KAIVYNTV
-224 QSYRIDRLEYVKKL
+224 QSYRIDRLEYIEKL
-238 YNSFSTSDIHI
+238 YHSFSTSDVHI

-274 IHKSKKDT
+274 IHKTKKDT

-301 VFIGSHNEGSNYL
+301 VFIGSHNEESNYL

-321 YNIVKDK
+321 YNIIKDK

-340 ITYNLSD
+340 ITYNLSN
-347 QGFNVAK
+347 QGYNMAK

-395 RNYSKL
+395 RNHSKL

>member
-1 MYMNIFVLYV
+1 
-11 FIMQDNLFDNTE
+11 MQDNLFDNTE

-32 DLYRGYIIFKIISF
+32 DLYRGYFIFKIISF

-63 PFTKLIIK
+63 PLTKLILK
-71 STILKQFCG
+71 STMLKQFCG
-80 GQNDG
+80 GENED
-85 DCKGIIN
+85 DCKKIIN
-92 DLNARNVYSILDYSV
+92 DLNARHVYSILDYSV

-147 FDIYEKIS
+147 FDLYDKIS
-155 SKANLSEKEKIE
+155 SNTNLSDKENIE
-167 WSKVKSRYDAI
+167 WSKVKFRYDAI

-203 EIYENLIIKYNSK
+203 EIYENLILKYNSK
-216 KAVVYNTV
+216 KAIVYNTV
-224 QSYRIDRLEYVKKL
+224 QSYRIDRLEYIEKL
-238 YNSFSTSDIHI
+238 YHSFSTSDVHI

-274 IHKSKKDT
+274 IHKTKKDT

-301 VFIGSHNEGSNYL
+301 VFIGSHNEESNYL

-321 YNIVKDK
+321 YNIIKDK

-340 ITYNLSD
+340 ITYNLSY
-347 QGFNVAK
+347 QGYNVAK

-395 RNYSKL
+395 RNHSKL

>member
-1 MYMNIFVLYV
+1 
-11 FIMQDNLFDNTE
+11 MQDNLFDNTE

-32 DLYRGYIIFKIISF
+32 DLYRGYFIFKIISF

-63 PFTKLIIK
+63 PLTKLILK
-71 STILKQFCG
+71 STMLKQFCG
-80 GQNDG
+80 GENED
-85 DCKGIIN
+85 DCNEIIN
-92 DLNARNVYSILDYSV
+92 DLNVRHVYSILDYSV

-147 FDIYEKIS
+147 FDLYEKIS
-155 SKANLSEKEKIE
+155 SNTNLSDKENIE
-167 WSKVKSRYDAI
+167 WSKVKFRYDAI

-203 EIYENLIIKYNSK
+203 EIYENLILKYNSK
-216 KAVVYNTV
+216 KAIVYNTV
-224 QSYRIDRLEYVKKL
+224 QSYRIDRLEYIEKL
-238 YNSFSTSDIHI
+238 YHSFSTSDVHI

-274 IHKSKKDT
+274 IHKTKKDT

-301 VFIGSHNEGSNYL
+301 VFIGSHNEESNYL

-321 YNIVKDK
+321 YNIIKDK

-340 ITYNLSD
+340 ITYNLSN
-347 QGFNVAK
+347 QGYNVAK

-395 RNYSKL
+395 RNHSKL

>member
-1 MYMNIFVLYV
+1 
-11 FIMQDNLFDNTE
+11 MQDNLFDNTE

-32 DLYRGYIIFKIISF
+32 DLYRGYFVFKIISL

-63 PFTKLIIK
+63 PLTKLILK
-71 STILKQFCG
+71 STMLKQFCG
-80 GQNDG
+80 GENED
-85 DCKGIIN
+85 DCKKIIN
-92 DLNARNVYSILDYSV
+92 DLNARHVYSILDYSV
-107 EGLENEVSFDETVS
+107 EGLENEVNFDETVS

-147 FDIYEKIS
+147 FDLYEKIS
-155 SKANLSEKEKIE
+155 SNTNLSDKENIE
-167 WSKVKSRYDAI
+167 WSKVKFRYDAI

-197 IQSSID
+197 IQSSVD
-203 EIYENLIIKYNSK
+203 EIYENLILKYNSK
-216 KAVVYNTV
+216 KAIVYNTV
-224 QSYRIDRLEYVKKL
+224 QSYRIDRLEYIEKL
-238 YNSFSTSDIHI
+238 YHSFSTSDVHI

-274 IHKSKKDT
+274 IHETKKDT

-301 VFIGSHNEGSNYL
+301 VFIGSHNEESNYL

-321 YNIVKDK
+321 YNIIKDK

-340 ITYNLSD
+340 ITYNLSN

-395 RNYSKL
+395 RNH

>member
-1 MYMNIFVLYV
+1 
-11 FIMQDNLFDNTE
+11 MQDNLFDNTE
-23 IAFKDKSIF
+23 ITFKDKSIF
-32 DLYRGYIIFKIISF
+32 DLYRGYFIFKIISF
-46 PRIVSISKFI
+46 PRIVYISKFI

-63 PFTKLIIK
+63 PLTKLILK
-71 STILKQFCG
+71 STMLKQFCG
-80 GQNDG
+80 GQNED
-85 DCKGIIN
+85 DCKEIIN
-92 DLNARNVYSILDYSV
+92 DLNARSVYSILDYSV

-147 FDIYEKIS
+147 FDLYEKIS
-155 SKANLSEKEKIE
+155 SNTNLSDKENIE

-203 EIYENLIIKYNSK
+203 EIYENLILKYNSK
-216 KAVVYNTV
+216 KAIVYNTV
-224 QSYRIDRLEYVKKL
+224 QSYRIDRLEYIEKL
-238 YNSFSTSDIHI
+238 YHSFSTSDVHI

-274 IHKSKKDT
+274 IHKTKKDT

-296 VQLFS
+296 AQLFS
-301 VFIGSHNEGSNYL
+301 VFIGSHNEESNYL
-314 ALELINK
+314 ALKLINK
-321 YNIVKDK
+321 YNIIKDK

-340 ITYNLSD
+340 ITYNLSN

-395 RNYSKL
+395 RNHSKL

>member
-1 MYMNIFVLYV
+1 
-11 FIMQDNLFDNTE
+11 MQDNLFDNTE

-32 DLYRGYIIFKIISF
+32 DLYRGYFIFKIISF

-63 PFTKLIIK
+63 PLTKLILK
-71 STILKQFCG
+71 STMLKQFCG
-80 GQNDG
+80 GQNED
-85 DCKGIIN
+85 DCKEIIN
-92 DLNARNVYSILDYSV
+92 DLNARYVYSILDYSV

-147 FDIYEKIS
+147 FDLYEKIS
-155 SKANLSEKEKIE
+155 SNTNLSDKENIE

-203 EIYENLIIKYNSK
+203 EIYENLILKYNSK
-216 KAVVYNTV
+216 KTIVYNTV
-224 QSYRIDRLEYVKKL
+224 QSYRIDRLEYIEKL
-238 YNSFSTSDIHI
+238 YHSFSTSDVHI

-274 IHKSKKDT
+274 IHKTKKDT
-282 DESFNNCMTFMFKN
+282 DESFNNCMTLMFKN

-301 VFIGSHNEGSNYL
+301 VFIGSHNEESNYL
-314 ALELINK
+314 ALKLINK
-321 YNIVKDK
+321 YNIRKDK

-340 ITYNLSD
+340 ITYNLSN

-376 AVEGQTSRELFL
+376 AVEGQSSRELFL

-395 RNYSKL
+395 RNHSKL

>member
-1 MYMNIFVLYV
+1 
-11 FIMQDNLFDNTE
+11 MQDNLFDNTE

-32 DLYRGYIIFKIISF
+32 DLYRGYFIFKIISF

-63 PFTKLIIK
+63 PLTKLILK
-71 STILKQFCG
+71 STMLKQFCG
-80 GQNDG
+80 GENED
-85 DCKGIIN
+85 DCKKIIN
-92 DLNARNVYSILDYSV
+92 DLNARHVYSILDYSV

-147 FDIYEKIS
+147 FDLYEKIS
-155 SKANLSEKEKIE
+155 SNTNLSDKENIE
-167 WSKVKSRYDAI
+167 WSKVKFRYDAI

-203 EIYENLIIKYNSK
+203 EIYENLILKYNSK
-216 KAVVYNTV
+216 KAIVYNTV
-224 QSYRIDRLEYVKKL
+224 QSYRIDRLEYIEKL
-238 YNSFSTSDIHI
+238 YHSFSTSDVHI

-274 IHKSKKDT
+274 IHKTKKDT

-301 VFIGSHNEGSNYL
+301 VFIGSHNEESNYL

-321 YNIVKDK
+321 YNIIKDK

-340 ITYNLSD
+340 ITYNLSN
-347 QGFNVAK
+347 QGYNVAK

-395 RNYSKL
+395 RNHSKL